1 MVEFRLLGFVELV
14 VDGRTI
20 DLGPSKQRG
29 IMAVLLAEPDRP
41 ISTDILVDRVWDDPP
56 ETVRHSVYTYVARLR
71 RILRAATGHTE
82 TPVQIRR
89 TFGGYRLEVSPDRI
103 DLTEFRRLLASA
115 RAMDADHPDRPA
127 TLARALDLWRGEP
140 CAGLDSDWA
149 RNFRESLRQLRH
161 EVVIERAD
169 TGLRSGELKAVS
181 ADLRKALMDSPFAE
195 DLHERL
201 LTAYYLD
208 NRSAEALSHY
218 DRMRRAFVAELGV
231 DPGPRLRELH
241 LRLLGRQ
248 KPGIPRLVSISTSV
262 AAEVARLP
270 DAMTFRGRDGEIA
283 SIRQAFTEDTGH
295 GVRPVLVTGGPG
307 IGKSALAAHV
317 ATLLRDRFPDGLLRV
332 DLGGRTSEPAGP
344 TAILARLLRG
354 IGLSDAEIPADP
366 HARAARYRALLA
378 ERRILVLL
386 DDAAGA
392 EQIAPL
398 LTVGPRSSALITS
411 RVSLGLN
418 RIHTVV
424 LRELTMAESIEILE
438 ADVGAERI
446 RAEEWA
452 ASALARCCSGIPL
465 ALRAVGARLAAR
477 PHWTVAGQLGRMS
490 DEQQRLNEFSYGT
503 FDIRRSMAPTVDRLG
518 PRAAAVFRYLGTTLG
533 PRELFTT
540 ATLPGNSGPSGMDAL
555 DELVDAHLLS
565 VVEQTDGTRAQ
576 YRMLEIHRLY
586 AKQLARAAAAEP
598 LLA

>member
-29 IMAVLLAEPDRP
+29 IMAVLLAEPDRA

-89 TFGGYRLEVSPDRI
+89 TFGGYRLEVNPDRI

-115 RAMDADHPDRPA
+115 RAMDADHPDRAA

-140 CAGLDSDWA
+140 CAGLDSDWT

-161 EVVIERAD
+161 EVVIDRAD
-169 TGLRSGELKAVS
+169 TGLRSGELKMVS
-181 ADLRKALMDSPFAE
+181 ADLRKALMDSPLAE

-241 LRLLGRQ
+241 SRLLGRQ
-248 KPGIPRLVSISTSV
+248 QPGIPRLVSTRV
-262 AAEVARLP
+262 PAEVARLP
-270 DAMTFRGRDGEIA
+270 DAMTFRGREGEIDRL
-283 SIRQAFTEDTGH
+283 RQAFTEDTGH

-307 IGKSALAAHV
+307 IGKSALAAQA
-317 ATLLRDRFPDGLLRV
+317 ATLLHDRFPDGVLRA
-332 DLGGRTSEPAGP
+332 DLGGLTSEPAPPG
-344 TAILARLLRG
+344 AVLARLLRG
-354 IGLSDAEIPADP
+354 LGLSDTEIPADA
-366 HARAARYRALLA
+366 HARAARYRELLA
-378 ERRILVLL
+378 ERRMLVLL
-386 DDAAGA
+386 DDAASD

-398 LTVGPRSSALITS
+398 VTVGPRSCALITS

-438 ADVGAERI
+438 ADVGTERI
-446 RAEEWA
+446 HAEEWA
-452 ASALARCCSGIPL
+452 ASALVRCCSGIPL

-503 FDIRRSMAPTVDRLG
+503 LDIRRSMAPTVNRLG

-540 ATLPGNSGPSGMDAL
+540 VTLPGNSGASGMDAL

-576 YRMLEIHRLY
+576 YLMLEIHRLY
-586 AKQLARAAAAEP
+586 AKQLAHAAAAEP